1 MDDPLSCRPRDG
13 DRMNVLTRLW
23 PRLETVHAS
32 LTESGQRRQSLLL
45 ARLLLALM
53 LVAVLALAHLGTRIP
68 GLHVA
73 WFAFGAA
80 LGLLVAA
87 FELNRRGRLP
97 VAGALV
103 VTALL
108 AACIGAQL
116 IHPREVWVYA
126 YLAVPLFLARLFLSG
141 PLFMGYAV
149 ATIACV
155 LAGPWLFGNDWTLAL
170 AGGVYVAVVTTL
182 FAVARRHR
190 AAIEEDRRAA
200 LAASERDLRV
210 ILDNMQDTYY
220 RTDADGRI
228 VLASESAT
236 RLLGYTPR
244 ELLGMR
250 LADFYVDADG
260 RERFLA
266 AFSAAGGVLQN
277 YEAALRRRDG
287 SVVWVSTNSQYVRD
301 PRGRVTGIE
310 GTTRDITERKR
321 AEQALRDSE
330 ALLANAEQVAG
341 IGSFSWDL
349 ATNAVQW
356 SRQAYRLFG
365 ADPDD
370 PAADIWRILDQR
382 LHPDDKPRLAA
393 AIERAQA
400 GERTP
405 MELRVTLPD
414 GTLRSL
420 WSEGKVVFDAQGRP
434 LRMVGTMQDITERL
448 HAEQQLRESE
458 ARFRTLSEVAFE
470 GIFIHDQGRLVDAN
484 PTFAAMLGYSLD
496 EIRRMTVFQLVVPA
510 HHELVRRSMREGYE
524 IPLEV
529 TAVRK
534 DGSTFTAEVFG
545 KPLDYHGRTLR
556 VASVRDITARLRS
569 ETEMRKLSSAVEQTA
584 DAIVITNREGIIE
597 YVNPAFERT
606 TGYARGEV
614 IGRTPNLLK
623 SGKQGAAFYQVMW
636 QTILRGEVF
645 SDVVINRRKDGTLFY
660 EEKTITPLKDANGA
674 ITQFISTG
682 RDVTER
688 MQTQERLQYLAQHDV
703 LTELPNRLLL
713 LDRLRQALARARW
726 HDRLVAVLFLDVDR
740 FKTINDSLGHDVG
753 DQLLTQ
759 LAARLGAA
767 LREGDT
773 VARFGGDEFVMLLD
787 DVAAAADVSGIAAKV
802 LESMRAPFVL
812 KDVTLHVGASIGVSL
827 FPGDGEDAATLLK
840 NADTAMYRAKEA
852 GRNSYQFYSREMSA
866 RAFERLTLENNL
878 RHAFERDEFR
888 MHYQPQVDVDS
899 GDIVGV
905 EAVIRWQHPDFGLVA
920 PSDFIPLLEETG
932 LIVTVGEW
940 VLATAST
947 QVRAWRDAGWPRLR
961 LAVNLSPR
969 QFQAPG
975 LRDAVARAMGTLGDG
990 SGALELEI
998 TETLLVGHAP
1008 ATLATLDSLKS
1019 LGARLA
1025 IDDFGTGYSSLS
1037 YLRRL
1042 PIETLKIDRSFVR
1055 DIPHDPDDS
1064 AIAHA
1069 ITALAASLKLNM
1081 VAEGVENEAQ
1091 RDFLRAHGCHVMQG
1105 FLFSRPL
1112 AAGEFERYLADYR
1125 ASGRRGKSESTQ
1137 H

>member
-1 MDDPLSCRPRDG
+1 
-13 DRMNVLTRLW
+13 
-23 PRLETVHAS
+23 
-32 LTESGQRRQSLLL
+32 
-45 ARLLLALM
+45 
-53 LVAVLALAHLGTRIP
+53 
-68 GLHVA
+68 
-73 WFAFGAA
+73 
-80 LGLLVAA
+80 
-87 FELNRRGRLP
+87 
-97 VAGALV
+97 
-103 VTALL
+103 
-108 AACIGAQL
+108 
-116 IHPREVWVYA
+116 
-126 YLAVPLFLARLFLSG
+126 
-141 PLFMGYAV
+141 
-149 ATIACV
+149 
-155 LAGPWLFGNDWTLAL
+155 
-170 AGGVYVAVVTTL
+170 
-182 FAVARRHR
+182 
-190 AAIEEDRRAA
+190 
-200 LAASERDLRV
+200 
-210 ILDNMQDTYY
+210 
-220 RTDADGRI
+220 
-228 VLASESAT
+228 
-236 RLLGYTPR
+236 
-244 ELLGMR
+244 
-250 LADFYVDADG
+250 
-260 RERFLA
+260 
-266 AFSAAGGVLQN
+266 
-277 YEAALRRRDG
+277 
-287 SVVWVSTNSQYVRD
+287 
-301 PRGRVTGIE
+301 
-310 GTTRDITERKR
+310 
-321 AEQALRDSE
+321 
-330 ALLANAEQVAG
+330 
-341 IGSFSWDL
+341 
-349 ATNAVQW
+349 
-356 SRQAYRLFG
+356 
-365 ADPDD
+365 
-370 PAADIWRILDQR
+370 
-382 LHPDDKPRLAA
+382 
-393 AIERAQA
+393 
-400 GERTP
+400 
-405 MELRVTLPD
+405 
-414 GTLRSL
+414 
-420 WSEGKVVFDAQGRP
+420 
-434 LRMVGTMQDITERL
+434 
-448 HAEQQLRESE
+448 
-458 ARFRTLSEVAFE
+458 
-470 GIFIHDQGRLVDAN
+470 
-484 PTFAAMLGYSLD
+484 
-496 EIRRMTVFQLVVPA
+496 
-510 HHELVRRSMREGYE
+510 
-524 IPLEV
+524 
-529 TAVRK
+529 
-534 DGSTFTAEVFG
+534 
-545 KPLDYHGRTLR
+545 
-556 VASVRDITARLRS
+556 
-569 ETEMRKLSSAVEQTA
+569 
-584 DAIVITNREGIIE
+584 
-597 YVNPAFERT
+597 
-606 TGYARGEV
+606 
-614 IGRTPNLLK
+614 
-623 SGKQGAAFYQVMW
+623 
-636 QTILRGEVF
+636 
-645 SDVVINRRKDGTLFY
+645 
-660 EEKTITPLKDANGA
+660 
-674 ITQFISTG
+674 
-682 RDVTER
+682 
-688 MQTQERLQYLAQHDV
+688 
-703 LTELPNRLLL
+703 
-713 LDRLRQALARARW
+713 
-726 HDRLVAVLFLDVDR
+726 VAVLFLDVDR